1 MTNFLYVYIL
11 VSKSYES
18 QHYIGV
24 TENLNNRLNA
34 HNAGKVS
41 HTSKYRPWRIE
52 TAIAFSSHEK
62 AVAFEQYL
70 KSHSGRAF
78 AKKHF

>member
-1 MTNFLYVYIL
+1 MNKLYCVYVL
-11 VSKSYES
+11 VSEVEETR
-18 QHYIGV
+18 HYTGL
-24 TENLNNRLNA
+24 TENLESRIKA
-34 HNAGKVS
+34 HNAGQVA

-52 TAIAFSSHEK
+52 NVVAFRSREK
-62 AVAFEQYL
+62 ASEFEKYL